1 MDGRTM
7 RALMALALGLGFTS
21 WGTARAAEPC
31 SVAAPPPTT
40 WGERVAAAACAEH
53 RLWYSPFLDER
64 GRLASTRVAEAENAR
79 LQDGTSVAWRRVVD
93 YWKATGLLTSFGSRP
108 GAYECGYAM
117 DTWPGSAACRAFVVD
132 TPWSAV
138 FVSFAYVR
146 AGVPGFAPSASHYDF
161 ARQAIA
167 DTVFSPF
174 RFADPDVETPAA
186 GDLLCFT
193 RGLMAPLGVAGF
205 RTYLEGRGS
214 NALAMHCDIV
224 VAANAGGDGKL
235 YTVGGNVL
243 QGVTM
248 RTLPLNRKGAIWNLP
263 RRTTTPA
270 ICRPD
275 ASAACNFDR
284 QDWVVLLKLEPKA
297 SAPPPVPAAPCCTLC
312 PLPMPAG
319 VQRCPAPT
327 ATATVV
333 PSTTAPPAASST
345 PP

>member
-1 MDGRTM
+1 M
-7 RALMALALGLGFTS
+7 RLRHGHLA
-21 WGTARAAEPC
+21 RI
-31 SVAAPPPTT
+31 
-40 WGERVAAAACAEH
+40 
-53 RLWYSPFLDER
+53 R
-64 GRLASTRVAEAENAR
+64 GV
-79 LQDGTSVAWRRVVD
+79 
-93 YWKATGLLTSFGSRP
+93 P
-108 GAYECGYAM
+108 
-117 DTWPGSAACRAFVVD
+117 AFVVD

-167 DTVFSPF
+167 DTAFSPF
-174 RFADPDVETPAA
+174 RFADPDVESPAA

-248 RTLPLNRKGAIWNLP
+248 RTLPSIAKGRSGTCRAGP
-263 RRTTTPA
+263 RRL
-270 ICRPD
+270 R
-275 ASAACNFDR
+275 SAGRTQRSVQLRSPGLGGAAQAR
-284 QDWVVLLKLEPKA
+284 TQGVGTAAGARGTVLHAL
-297 SAPPPVPAAPCCTLC
+297 PAADAGGRAAVSRADGNAHGGAVHDSASGGIVDATLRRSAV
-312 PLPMPAG
+312 L
-319 VQRCPAPT
+319 QR
-327 ATATVV
+327 V
-333 PSTTAPPAASST
+333 STKPDRVRA
-345 PP
+345 